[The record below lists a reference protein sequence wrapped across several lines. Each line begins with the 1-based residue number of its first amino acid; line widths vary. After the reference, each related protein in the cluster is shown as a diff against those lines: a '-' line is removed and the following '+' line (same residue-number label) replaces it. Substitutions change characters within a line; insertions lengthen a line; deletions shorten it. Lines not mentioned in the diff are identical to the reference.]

1 VATDLNNLAT
11 LLQATNRLA
20 EAEPLMSGA
29 VVIYRKFQEATG
41 HEHPH
46 WETVLANYVALLAAM
61 GLNAAE
67 IGAKLQALASGG
79 R

>member
-1 VATDLNNLAT
+1 M
-11 LLQATNRLA
+11 RR
-20 EAEPLMSGA
+20 A

-46 WETVLANYVALLAAM
+46 WEAALGNYWGLLAAM
-61 GLNAAE
+61 GLNEAQ